1 MLLHVVLAGL
11 IFGLYFSLVG
21 IGLNLVFGVMRVV
34 NLAHGAFLMLGA
46 YAAYWLYAGLGLHP
60 VLSALICFAA
70 FLLVGLPLYPLLV
83 LRLQRARDAEMLSI
97 ILFFGLAQVIEALAS
112 LAFGVTE
119 RSIPGRALGAGPVR
133 VLGQAL
139 PTAWV
144 VSAAASLAAI
154 GLVFLYLYRT
164 RLGLL
169 TRAVMV
175 SREEALA
182 SSVDVHRVSAA
193 AFGLGIALAAVAG
206 VFAPFM
212 LGSVTPAMGAE
223 INVAAFAVIV
233 LGTLGNPLGTVLGGV
248 LYGVSLLVMQ
258 TYLSSWA
265 NLLPNALLILVLLV
279 RPSGLLGRRV
289 RLA

>member
-1 MLLHVVLAGL
+1 VLLHVVLAGL

-182 SSVDVHRVSAA
+182 SGVDVHRVSAA